1 MRTRAKILIFLFAF
15 LMIFSSISFAA
26 ELNSKD
32 LQWEPK
38 WYRPKI
44 LPSVELARSVLA
56 NLMASQK
63 FSTWLG
69 YNPSKIDV
77 DKYGLRIFG
86 TYEKLSETVII
97 NLADLKATYLY
108 YLPNLDRVYKWCV
121 VIVPH
126 NLNAN
131 IQYLRALDLETS
143 QNLIDVLDTMAIAAG
158 SNLYSSSGIIFYT
171 DDKEIEKLKKDI
183 GWNEGYGAF
192 VKLVE
197 ANSPADVSG
206 FKPGDVIVELNGE
219 RVKDNSFTMDIQKV
233 LEGKESVQFDV
244 KVYRNK
250 AFQNL
255 SLTVPNFNYGKDKL
269 LLSLNQQSS
278 QIPANK
284 VNLGIHVK
292 PDTYTSGSN
301 VNYVGL
307 KVLKLDPNGLAEE
320 SGIKV
325 GDIILE
331 INDKPVRDTASMA
344 SIISNEIPVKFKV
357 LRNGEILT
365 LDAAQSF

>member
-1 MRTRAKILIFLFAF
+1 MRAKILIFLFAF
-15 LMIFSSISFAA
+15 LIIFSSISFAV

-32 LQWEPK
+32 LQWDPK
-38 WYRPKI
+38 WYKPKI
-44 LPSVELARSVLA
+44 LSSVELARSVLT

-69 YNPSKIDV
+69 YYPTKIDT

-86 TYEKLSETVII
+86 TYENQNESIVI
-97 NLADLKATYLY
+97 NLADLRATYLY
-108 YLPNLDRVYKWCV
+108 YLPNLDRDNKWCV
-121 VIVPH
+121 LIVP
-126 NLNAN
+126 NNPNAN
-131 IQYLRALDLETS
+131 VQLLRTLDLETA
-143 QNLIDVLDTMAIAAG
+143 QNLIDVIDTMAIAAG
-158 SNLYSSSGIIFYT
+158 SRLYNSTGINFYT

-197 ANSPADVSG
+197 ANSPADVAG
-206 FKPGDVIVELNGE
+206 FKPNDVIVELNGE
-219 RVKDNSFTMDIQKV
+219 KVKDNGFTKDIQNA
-233 LEGKESVQFDV
+233 LEGKESAQFDV

-250 AFQNL
+250 TFQNL
-255 SLTVPNFNYGKDKL
+255 SLTVPNVNFGKDKL
-269 LLSLNQQSS
+269 LLSLNQQNPQGAS
-278 QIPANK
+278 NK
-284 VNLGIHVK
+284 ANLGIHVK
-292 PDTYTSGSN
+292 PATYTSDTKET
-301 VNYVGL
+301 YAGL
-307 KVLKLDPNGLAEE
+307 KVVSLEPNGLAEE

-331 INDKPVRDTASMA
+331 INDKPVRDIPSMA
-344 SIISNEIPVKFKV
+344 SIISNEMPIKFKV